1 MKFLIIVNKLYKLSC
16 FKINFFKIK
25 KEITI
30 IYRKSKAYL
39 RALTKY
45 TKFFSFQNKSL
56 AYLWDNEFC

>member
-1 MKFLIIVNKLYKLSC
+1 MKFLINVNKLQKLSC
-16 FKINFFKIK
+16 FKVNFFKIK

-39 RALTKY
+39 RALMKY
-45 TKFFSFQNKSL
+45 TKLLSFQDKSL